1 MRHTFLNLASFLKN
15 EKLIFFII
23 LICVIS
29 SAFILN
35 FSYGLFY
42 HYNEQKN
49 EAEIELK
56 DIRPEIAPEAEF
68 TKGDVKRYVEAL
80 SSELHERILVIYAAG
95 DVSEYGFNTDESLH
109 TIAMRFRYIDGE
121 YRISETTRE
130 DWEEHSLMPFGRY
143 ITNNEEASGKQ
154 VALVWGTSENNW
166 NVPCA
171 NIRND
176 DGTITLFGKKYEV
189 VGVYNAGGGTPIV
202 PFLTVPNDLKITAF
216 SIVFER
222 NINRSLYDELRIT
235 ATEVIPD
242 KLIFPELEL
251 PDRDSIAIYNNMI
264 VIAVIISFLSIINF
278 AMLYRFVLKKRQRSI
293 AVMRICGCTKG
304 KAVLIYLTECLILT
318 LPAYIIGT
326 LINIVCVNNIFGQVF
341 DFITEAYSPEI
352 YAVIAATYFAVFLIL
367 LSVMI
372 FRSINKSIVE
382 EWRE

>member
-1 MRHTFLNLASFLKN
+1 MRHVFLNIASFFKS
-15 EKLIFFII
+15 EKLILFII

-56 DIRPEIAPEAEF
+56 DIWPEIAPEAEF

-109 TIAMRFRYIDGE
+109 TIDMRFRYIDGE
-121 YRISETTRE
+121 YRISEITRE
-130 DWEEHSLMPFGRY
+130 NWEEHSLMPFGRY
-143 ITNNEEASGKQ
+143 ITDDEEASGKQ

-189 VGVYNAGGGTPIV
+189 VGVYSAGGGTPIV
-202 PFLTVPNDLKITAF
+202 PFLTVPNDLKILAF

-222 NINRSLYDELRIT
+222 NITRSMYDELRIT
-235 ATEVIPD
+235 AAEVIPD

-264 VIAVIISFLSIINF
+264 VIAVIISFLSIVNF
-278 AMLYRFVLKKRQRSI
+278 AMLYRFVLKKRQRGI
-293 AVMRICGCTKG
+293 AVMRICGCAKG

-318 LPAYIIGT
+318 LPAYIVGT